1 MEESLCLAAIVM
13 MLFTVAYITLERN
26 DGEPSNEDADD
37 NAESEEVT
45 GGAGAG
51 AAAAISSGTGS
62 IRTNKSTVTAETYL
76 GGGGGEADEAASGQD
91 VALNGSCECLRYPP
105 PPPPNIQE

>member
-13 MLFTVAYITLERN
+13 MLFTVAYITLDRN
-26 DGEPSNEDADD
+26 DGQPSNNDADD
-37 NAESEEVT
+37 NAESEEVI
-45 GGAGAG
+45 GNAG

-76 GGGGGEADEAASGQD
+76 GGGGGEADEAAASGQD